1 VNGSGILW
9 RRHLAG
15 GFVVCGTKEKTA
27 GATGSRAHR
36 ASGSIYR
43 GAESCVCEGGV
54 LDIMESF
61 GDPMEP
67 ALVDLNNVRVIRG
80 DNVAL
85 DDFSLRINSG
95 EHVAILGPNGCGKST
110 LIKTITRECYPVLRE
125 GSSMTILGQLRW
137 NVFELRS
144 VLGIVSNDL
153 MQDVT
158 GETSGREVV
167 LSGFF
172 SSTRIF
178 DHLTVEPS
186 QFKRAD
192 AVLERIGVPHLADR
206 PVQEMS
212 SGEAKRILIARA
224 LVHDPRTLLFDE
236 PSNSLDVFAQHGL
249 RETMRELAQSGIGIV
264 LVTHHL
270 SDVIPEIDR
279 VVLMRNGKIQ
289 ADGQK
294 KDLLNP
300 EEISRLFGLRIEITQ
315 RDGYYHLW

>member
-1 VNGSGILW
+1 
-9 RRHLAG
+9 
-15 GFVVCGTKEKTA
+15 
-27 GATGSRAHR
+27 
-36 ASGSIYR
+36 
-43 GAESCVCEGGV
+43 
-54 LDIMESF
+54 
-61 GDPMEP
+61 MEP
-67 ALVDLNNVRVIRG
+67 ALVDLRNVRVVRG

-85 DDFSLRINSG
+85 DDFSLRINAG

-110 LIKTITRECYPVLRE
+110 LIKTITRECYPVIRE
-125 GSSMTILGQLRW
+125 GSSMTILGQSRW
-137 NVFELRS
+137 NIFELRS

-178 DHLTVEPS
+178 DHQTVEPE
-186 QFKRAD
+186 QRRRAD
-192 AVLERIGVPHLADR
+192 AVLERVGIAHLAER
-206 PVQEMS
+206 PVAEMS
-212 SGEAKRILIARA
+212 SGEAKRVLIARA
-224 LVHDPRTLLFDE
+224 LVHDPQTLLFDE

-249 RETMRELAQSGIGIV
+249 RETMRQLAQSGIGIV

-279 VVLMRNGKIQ
+279 VVLMTKGKIQ
-289 ADGQK
+289 ADGRKQ
-294 KDLLNP
+294 DLLNP
-300 EEISRLFGLRIEITQ
+300 EEISRLFEIPVDITR

>member
-1 VNGSGILW
+1 
-9 RRHLAG
+9 
-15 GFVVCGTKEKTA
+15 
-27 GATGSRAHR
+27 
-36 ASGSIYR
+36 
-43 GAESCVCEGGV
+43 
-54 LDIMESF
+54 
-61 GDPMEP
+61 MEP
-67 ALVDLNNVRVIRG
+67 ALVDLSNIRVIRG

-85 DDFSLRINSG
+85 DDFSLRIAAG

-110 LIKTITRECYPVLRE
+110 LIKTITRECYPVVRD
-125 GSSMTILGQLRW
+125 GSSMTILGQRRW
-137 NVFELRS
+137 NIFQLRT

-153 MQDVT
+153 MADCT

-178 DHLTVEPS
+178 DHQTVQPDHRR
-186 QFKRAD
+186 RAD
-192 AVLERIGVPHLADR
+192 AVLDRLGVPHLADR
-206 PVQEMS
+206 PVAEMS

-224 LVHDPRTLLFDE
+224 LVHDPGTLLFDE
-236 PSNSLDVFAQHGL
+236 PSNSLDVSAQHGL

-270 SDVIPEIDR
+270 SDVIPEIGR

-289 ADGQK
+289 ADGK
-294 KDLLNP
+294 KEELLETNR
-300 EEISRLFGLRIEITQ
+300 ISRLFGIPMEITK

>member
-1 VNGSGILW
+1 
-9 RRHLAG
+9 
-15 GFVVCGTKEKTA
+15 
-27 GATGSRAHR
+27 
-36 ASGSIYR
+36 
-43 GAESCVCEGGV
+43 
-54 LDIMESF
+54 MET
-61 GDPMEP
+61 
-67 ALVDLNNVRVIRG
+67 ALVNLKNVRVIRG

-85 DDFSLRINSG
+85 DDFSLRIAEG

-110 LIKTITRECYPVLRE
+110 LIKTITRECYPIIRE
-125 GSSMTILGQLRW
+125 GSSITILGKERW
-137 NVFELRS
+137 NIFELRS

-172 SSTRIF
+172 SSTKIF
-178 DHLTVEPS
+178 DHQTVEPIHRE
-186 QFKRAD
+186 RAD
-192 AVLERIGVPHLADR
+192 AALERLGVAYLADR
-206 PVQEMS
+206 AVAEMS

-224 LVHDPRTLLFDE
+224 LVHDPKTLLFDE
-236 PSNSLDVFAQHGL
+236 PSNSLDVFAQHEL

-289 ADGQK
+289 ADGRK
-294 KDLLNP
+294 EDLLKP
-300 EEISRLFGLRIEITQ
+300 EEISRLFAIQVDITR

>member
-1 VNGSGILW
+1 MDGGLGSAGVSPAVFGSW
-9 RRHLAG
+9 RYQKLAG
-15 GFVVCGTKEKTA
+15 ETPARHDRADNLPDSDSDPPNLVCV
-27 GATGSRAHR
+27 S
-36 ASGSIYR
+36 
-43 GAESCVCEGGV
+43 GV
-54 LDIMESF
+54 LVMMESF
-61 GDPMEP
+61 GDSMGP
-67 ALVDLNNVRVIRG
+67 ALVDLKNVRVIRG

-85 DDFSLRINSG
+85 DDFSLRINAG

-110 LIKTITRECYPVLRE
+110 LIKTITRECYPVIRE
-125 GSSMTILGQLRW
+125 GSSMTILGQSRW
-137 NVFELRS
+137 NIFELRS

-158 GETSGREVV
+158 GETSGSEVV

-178 DHLTVEPS
+178 DHQTVEPS
-186 QFKRAD
+186 QRERA
-192 AVLERIGVPHLADR
+192 ASVLERIGVPHLADR
-206 PVQEMS
+206 PVAEMS

-224 LVHDPRTLLFDE
+224 LVHNPQTLLFDE

-249 RETMRELAQSGIGIV
+249 RETMRELAQSGIGVV

-279 VVLMRNGKIQ
+279 IVLMRNGKIQ

-300 EEISRLFGLRIEITQ
+300 EEISRLFGIPVDITR

>member
-1 VNGSGILW
+1 
-9 RRHLAG
+9 
-15 GFVVCGTKEKTA
+15 
-27 GATGSRAHR
+27 
-36 ASGSIYR
+36 
-43 GAESCVCEGGV
+43 
-54 LDIMESF
+54 
-61 GDPMEP
+61 
-67 ALVDLNNVRVIRG
+67 VDLSNIRVIRG

-85 DDFSLRINSG
+85 DDFSLRIAAG

-110 LIKTITRECYPVLRE
+110 LIKTITRECYPVVRD
-125 GSSMTILGQLRW
+125 GSSMTILGQRRW
-137 NVFELRS
+137 NIFQLRT

-153 MQDVT
+153 MADCT

-178 DHLTVEPS
+178 DHQTVQPDHRR
-186 QFKRAD
+186 RAD
-192 AVLERIGVPHLADR
+192 AVLDRLGVPHLADR
-206 PVQEMS
+206 PVAEMS

-224 LVHDPRTLLFDE
+224 LVHDPGTLLFDE
-236 PSNSLDVFAQHGL
+236 PSNSLDVSAQHGL

-270 SDVIPEIDR
+270 SDVIPEIGR

-289 ADGQK
+289 ADGK
-294 KDLLNP
+294 KEELLETNR
-300 EEISRLFGLRIEITQ
+300 ISRLFGIPVEITK